1 MKKLYFLLSLTAASF
16 ALKAQGVKI
25 PLNADFAVPMK
36 KGTSKVYQDLPGN
49 GGNSA
54 GAKINSRGVSYTN
67 FIKIGTSYYDLQSNY
82 AMPHRLLVH
91 PNGSVSATW
100 TTSANDFAGFPL
112 RGSGYN
118 YRNVDMANKWLT
130 PDSNRVELNDRT
142 GWPNIGILRDGSEF
156 VIGHEA
162 NQGGFVITKNNGSGT
177 RPSVSTKILS
187 EPPYK
192 PIWARTANSGDTIHL
207 VCSYTDSALAGEK
220 RAPRRKGIFAPM
232 VYSRS
237 VDAGVTWDIAH
248 QMLPDYDSTLTNNGG
263 SDQYAIDAMDSIV
276 AIVNAD
282 RFQGVVLW
290 KSTDAGTTFKRTIVD
305 TFPYAPYVTSEAM
318 LDTVITN
325 DGTCDVIIDKNGKVH
340 VFWGIGRI
348 GDNDTTDESILDFFG
363 EQGIGYWNENIGVGK
378 SIVDPLAFDRDG
390 DNEIRLDAATF
401 YRLDAT
407 GNLPKLSNGTSLSHC
422 ARLTTTNPMRQPNV
436 AMDDSGYLYCV
447 FSVPIE
453 GDIYDLGANYRDIAV
468 VSSKDGGL
476 TWSTPQDLTQVL
488 TREEDFPSVAR
499 RANGFLHLMWQQ
511 DAIPGN
517 NLSNNNGNAQN
528 HPVVLNDIMYQAIPV
543 KDILE
548 NKIGMIWGVNVDK
561 PNTGEVMLVNQ
572 NYPNPFTG
580 ISNVMVW
587 MSAPGDIKLEVH
599 NIAGMLVHSHT
610 FSGLNRGNHILP
622 IDASGLAAGV
632 YTYSLISGGSKVSR
646 TMMVH

>member
-1 MKKLYFLLSLTAASF
+1 MKKLYFLLSLTAACFS
-16 ALKAQGVKI
+16 LKAQGVKI
-25 PLNADFAVPMK
+25 SLDAGASVPMK
-36 KGTSKVYQDLPGN
+36 KGGGKVYHDISDN
-49 GGNSA
+49 GGHST
-54 GAKINSRGVSYTN
+54 GAKINSRGVAYTN

-82 AMPHRLLVH
+82 AMPHRLLMH
-91 PNGSVSATW
+91 PDGSITASW
-100 TTSANDFAGFPL
+100 TTSANDFSGFPL

-118 YRNVDMANKWLT
+118 YRNATLGNKWYT
-130 PDSNRVELNDRT
+130 PDSNRVEPNDRT
-142 GWPNIGILRDGSEF
+142 GWPNIGILRNGTEF

-162 NQGGFVITKNNGSGT
+162 TQGGFVMTKNNGPGT
-177 RPSVSTKILS
+177 RPSLSKKILS

-207 VCSYTDSALAGEK
+207 VCSYTDSAAAGEK
-220 RAPRRKGIFAPM
+220 RAPRRKGVFAPM

-237 VDAGVTWDIAH
+237 LDGGETWDIKH
-248 QMLPDYDSTLTNNGG
+248 QMLPQYDSTLTNNGG
-263 SDQYAIDAMDSIV
+263 SDQYAIDVKDSVV

-282 RFQGVVLW
+282 RFQGVIMW

-305 TFPYAPYVTSEAM
+305 TFPYAPYVTSEPM

-325 DGTCDVIIDKNGKVH
+325 DGTCDVIIDKNGNVH

-363 EQGIGYWNENIGVGK
+363 EQGIGYWNESVGVGK
-378 SIVDPLAFDRDG
+378 SIVNPLAFDRDG

-401 YRLDAT
+401 YRLDN
-407 GNLPKLSNGTSLSHC
+407 GNLPKLPNGTTLSHC
-422 ARLTTTNPMRQPNV
+422 ARLTTTNPMRQPN
-436 AMDDSGYLYCV
+436 AAIDDDGNIYCV

-453 GDIYDLGANYRDIAV
+453 GDVYDLGANYRDIAV
-468 VSSKDGGL
+468 VSSTDSGK

-499 RANGFLHLMWQQ
+499 RANGFLHLTWQQ

-543 KDILE
+543 KDILDK
-548 NKIGMIWGVNVDK
+548 KIGMIWGVNVDK

-610 FSGLNRGNHILP
+610 FSGLNRGNHVLP

>member
-1 MKKLYFLLSLTAASF
+1 MKKLYFLLSLTAACF
-16 ALKAQGVKI
+16 TLKAQGVKI
-25 PLNADFAVPMK
+25 SLDAGASVPMI
-36 KGTSKVYQDLPGN
+36 KGGGKVYQDLADN
-49 GGNSA
+49 GGHA
-54 GAKINSRGVSYTN
+54 TGANINSRGVTYTN
-67 FIKIGTSYYDLQSNY
+67 FIKIGKSYYDLQSNY
-82 AMPHRLLVH
+82 AMPHRLLMH
-91 PNGSVSATW
+91 PDGSITSSW
-100 TTSANDFAGFPL
+100 TTSANDFSGFPL

-118 YRNVDMANKWLT
+118 YRNATLGNKWYD
-130 PDSNRVELNDRT
+130 PDSNRVEPNDRT
-142 GWPNIGILRDGSEF
+142 GWPNIGILRNGTEF

-162 NQGGFVITKNNGSGT
+162 TQGGFVMTKNNGPGT
-177 RPSVSTKILS
+177 RPSLSKKILS

-207 VCSYTDSALAGEK
+207 VCSYTDSAAPGEK
-220 RAPRRKGIFAPM
+220 RAPLRKGIFAPM

-237 VDAGVTWDIAH
+237 VDGGETWDIKH
-248 QMLPDYDSTLTNNGG
+248 QMLPDYDSTLTNSGG
-263 SDQYAIDAMDSIV
+263 SDQYAIDVKDAVV

-282 RFQGVVLW
+282 KFQGVILW
-290 KSTDAGTTFKRTIVD
+290 KSTDAGATFQRIIADTFK
-305 TFPYAPYVTSEAM
+305 YAPYTAKKLM
-318 LDTVITN
+318 LDTPYTN
-325 DGTCDVIIDKNGKVH
+325 DGTCDVIIDKNNKVH
-340 VFWGIGRI
+340 VFWGLARV
-348 GDNDTTDESILDFFG
+348 GDQDTTDEFYTDYFG
-363 EQGIGYWNENIGVGK
+363 TQGIGYWNETIGISQ
-378 SIVDPLAFDRDG
+378 SIVDVSAFDRDG
-390 DNEIRLDAATF
+390 SGTISLDAAT
-401 YRLDAT
+401 YYGLQS
-407 GNLPKLSNGTSLSHC
+407 GNLPTVNNTTLSHC
-422 ARLTTTNPMRQPNV
+422 ARLTNTNPMRQPN
-436 AMDDSGYLYCV
+436 AAIDDDGHIYCV

-453 GDIYDLGANYRDIAV
+453 GDVYDLGANYRDIAV
-468 VSSKDGGL
+468 VSSTDGGL
-476 TWSTPQDLTQVL
+476 NWSAPQDLTQVL

-543 KDILE
+543 KDILDK
-548 NKIGMIWGVNVDK
+548 KIGMIWGVNVDK

-599 NIAGMLVHSHT
+599 NIAGMLVHSHN
-610 FSGLNRGNHILP
+610 FSGLNRGNHVLP
-622 IDASGLAAGV
+622 IDASGLASGV